1 LSAELT
7 VYPGEETAPTTGS
20 HFFFV
25 FASAADITRG
35 MRHVRDWLLLFGTSA
50 VLLFSAVMAVRQF
63 SVNQSNHAEM
73 REALIF
79 LHERGYNTEA
89 QKVYT
94 QLLLRIEKE
103 PTRHLV
109 DDLQRT
115 SGVAP
120 TNQSAST
127 NVLVRYHLSVKKELE
142 KRFQK
147 EYLNAHTVAKVAP

>member
-1 LSAELT
+1 
-7 VYPGEETAPTTGS
+7 
-20 HFFFV
+20 
-25 FASAADITRG
+25 
-35 MRHVRDWLLLFGTSA
+35 MRHLRDRLVLFGTAA
-50 VLLFSAVMAVRQF
+50 VILFSAVMAVRQF
-63 SVNQSNHAEM
+63 SVNQSRHAEM

-89 QKVYT
+89 QRVYT
-94 QLLLRIEKE
+94 QLLLKMQKE

-115 SGVAP
+115 SAVAP

-142 KRFQK
+142 KRFQQ
-147 EYLNAHTVAKVAP
+147 EYLNAHAAANTGS